1 MKKFSSMLLAFLLS
15 VSLLISGCD
24 GAVDS
29 SSPSNSSASSEY
41 STTGILAESKPTA
54 QSSASGN
61 SETALPT
68 TGVDS
73 TITSGTEERLL
84 KVYFIDVGQGDSI
97 FIQLPDKRAMLIDA
111 GEADFSQAVIK
122 TIKEARED
130 TLDYVIATHPHS
142 DHIGGMAEVIKSFK
156 IGSIYM
162 PKVSQTTKTF
172 ENLLT
177 TIQSKG
183 LKVNTAK
190 AGVNIL
196 NAGDLKADILAPVR
210 DDYKDL
216 NDWSAVLKLTYGSTS
231 FLFAGDATATS
242 EKDITGNLKA
252 DVLKIGHHGS
262 KTSTSDLMLS
272 KVSPKYAVISVGKG
286 NSYGHPAAETLDR
299 LKNANVQVYR
309 TDLSGTI
316 VFSSDGKKITV
327 NKSPNYGSPSTTKN
341 TSAKGSTTNKAT
353 STTKK
358 VETTKPATTKPGS
371 NDSQNVYVYITESG
385 SKYHRDGCTY
395 LSKSKIKISLK
406 DAKGKY
412 QPCSKCNP
420 PQ

>member
-41 STTGILAESKPTA
+41 STTGISAQSKSTA
-54 QSSASGN
+54 QSSESGN
-61 SETALPT
+61 NETALT
-68 TGVDS
+68 STNLDS
-73 TITSGTEERLL
+73 QKTSGTEEKLL

-97 FIQLPDKRAMLIDA
+97 FIQFPDKRAMLIDA

-196 NAGDLKADILAPVR
+196 NTAGLKAEFLAPAR

-242 EKDITGNLKA
+242 EHDISGNLKA

-262 KTSTSDLMLS
+262 KTSTSDSFLS
-272 KVSPKYAVISVGKG
+272 KVSPKFAVISVGKG
-286 NSYGHPAAETLDR
+286 NSYGHPAAETLNK
-299 LKNANVQVYR
+299 LKNANIQVFR
-309 TDLSGTI
+309 TDLSGTVI
-316 VFSSDGKKITV
+316 FSSDGKKITV
-327 NKSPNYGSPSTTKN
+327 NKSPNYGNPGTTKSTSAKNSTTKN
-341 TSAKGSTTNKAT
+341 ST
-353 STTKK
+353 STSKK
-358 VETTKPATTKPGS
+358 AETTKSTTTIAGT